1 MTHPRDERHGPGDT
15 DWEALERAQQ
25 SAGVKLDQ
33 CVDLLCKLVELGRP
47 GATER
52 GRRLAGSAVQLAERF
67 EIPAGFLRNLALAAR
82 LHEIGMLVERP
93 TRAGLVTGAPDTWRY
108 TVVSKVVLEQVEAL
122 HGVAELVEAIREN
135 WDGSGY
141 PGRLQR
147 GQIPFRSRI
156 LHVLIDF
163 YAALDQ
169 AAADGQPMSGEAA
182 ARRLEEHAGTWYDPV
197 VVSQLVA
204 LIGGTADLANA
215 PSRLVL
221 PVSEL
226 AVGMVLAEDLCTS
239 SGVKL
244 LARGTTLTP
253 RTLDIIQQRHLS
265 DPILAGAWVE
275 RNQAA

>member
-1 MTHPRDERHGPGDT
+1 MTAESPERRDRHDPN
-15 DWEALERAQQ
+15 WEAVERVQLTTAVNLEQVVELLT
-25 SAGVKLDQ
+25 GLLD
-33 CVDLLCKLVELGRP
+33 LGRP
-47 GATER
+47 GAIER

-67 EIPAGFLRNLALAAR
+67 EIPTGFLRNLALAAR

-93 TRAGLVTGAPDTWRY
+93 TRPDMQPTASDAWRY
-108 TVVSKVVLEQVEAL
+108 AVVSKKVLEQVEPL

-163 YAALDQ
+163 YAELDG
-169 AAADGQPMSGEAA
+169 AAADGRPISGADA
-182 ARRLEEHAGTWYDPV
+182 VVALEEHAGTWYDPV
-197 VVSQLVA
+197 VLTQLA
-204 LIGGTADLANA
+204 AMIGGISEVEGLPA
-215 PSRLVL
+215 RMVL

-244 LARGTTLTP
+244 LARGTALT
-253 RTLDIIQQRHLS
+253 RGSLDIILQRHQS
-265 DPILAGAWVE
+265 DPVIAGAWVE
-275 RNQAA
+275 RSAAA

>member
-1 MTHPRDERHGPGDT
+1 MTDPLEERRPPGET
-15 DWEALERAQQ
+15 DWEAVERAQQ
-25 SAGVKLDQ
+25 GTGVNLDQ
-33 CVDLLCKLVELGRP
+33 LIDLLGKLVELGRP

-67 EIPAGFLRNLALAAR
+67 EIPTGFLRNLSLAGR

-93 TRAGLVTGAPDTWRY
+93 TRPGLASSVSDDWRY
-108 TVVSKVVLEQVEAL
+108 TVVSKLVLEQVDAL
-122 HGVAELVEAIREN
+122 HGVAELIEGMREN

-163 YAALDQ
+163 YARLDR
-169 AAADGQPMSGEAA
+169 AAAEGRPMSGEAA
-182 ARRLEEHAGTWYDPV
+182 ALALEEHAGTWYDPV
-197 VVSQLVA
+197 VVAQLGA
-204 LIGGTADLANA
+204 MIGGMPEATSGPA
-215 PSRLVL
+215 RLVL

-226 AVGMVLAEDLCTS
+226 DAGMVLAEDLCTS

-244 LARGTTLTP
+244 LARGTALTRGTLA
-253 RTLDIIQQRHLS
+253 IIQQRHQS

-275 RNQAA
+275 RNAG